1 MKKVQNLG
9 LALFVGI
16 LMIFWAQM
24 VLAQMQMGEGMSEG
38 ESKMA
43 DGIKAT
49 FNVTLSMSMVDVF
62 VIDAATMK
70 PIQKAKV
77 SVSVKGPDGKVQ
89 EKDLIWMKMAKEKEY
104 AYGNTVDFSR
114 KGKYSF
120 DVLVEADKKKVKF
133 NFGHEIR

>member
-1 MKKVQNLG
+1 MKKAQNLG

-16 LMIFWAQM
+16 LMIFWGQM
-24 VLAQMQMGEGMSEG
+24 VLAQMQMGEVMSEG
-38 ESKMA
+38 ESKAA

-49 FNVTLSMSMVDVF
+49 FRVTLSMSMVDVF
-62 VIDAATMK
+62 VVDAATMK

-77 SVSVKGPDGKVQ
+77 SLSVKGPDGKVQ
-89 EKDLIWMKMAKEKEY
+89 KKDLIWMKMANEKEY